1 MQACSRTVLEH
12 TSLCTVKVG
21 WLLKRI
27 SWTLPLAV
35 QKDFRHTWIHMQC
48 NSQCLCH
55 WKHRPHV
62 NATMETVRLRERG
75 REGASAWANKHFS
88 LQTHEAAQFQGQ
100 IRSACL
106 CSFSAKTLKS
116 LCLFRRPHLSSPSST
131 LQACT
136 WAFFV
141 KAYHS
146 PFPWDTDLL

>member
-1 MQACSRTVLEH
+1 MDSHAVYNVCRLKGQAAF
-12 TSLCTVKVG
+12 
-21 WLLKRI
+21 KRHNGNG
-27 SWTLPLAV
+27 AAQRV
-35 QKDFRHTWIHMQC
+35 R
-48 NSQCLCH
+48 
-55 WKHRPHV
+55 
-62 NATMETVRLRERG
+62 ETEREGERGEGERGEGG

-106 CSFSAKTLKS
+106 CSFSAKTLES
-116 LCLFRRPHLSSPSST
+116 LCLFENVCSDDPVCPPRRPH

-146 PFPWDTDLL
+146 LFP